1 MDFNPQSY
9 APDGTAIF
17 AKDTDLLIRFF
28 THPELSQ
35 YKSVRDGMPVH
46 DDVIMIEVI
55 TPGER
60 DSTRVAATEL
70 HKRRFPRQWEAFKSG
85 QEMSQSGTPIDL
97 LFPAEPSTVLR
108 LKSQNVHTIQQLAA
122 LSDSAKQSLG
132 MGGQQFQDKA
142 RAFLSSAQGGQ
153 NFHAMQASMQ
163 KQIDDLK
170 AMLLEKGVAA
180 PEAEPANL
188 PEEPEVPTEPVRRGP
203 GRPRS
208 AVA

>member
-17 AKDTDLLIRFF
+17 AKDTDLLVRFF
-28 THPELSQ
+28 KHAELSQ
-35 YKSVRDGMPVH
+35 YKSVRDGMPIH
-46 DDVIMIEVI
+46 DDVDMIEVI

-60 DSTRVAATEL
+60 EPVKVVATEL
-70 HKRRFPRQWEAFKSG
+70 HKRRFPRQWEAYKSG
-85 QEMSQSGTPIDL
+85 QEQSMSGTPIDL
-97 LFPAEPSTVLR
+97 LFPSEPSTVLR

-132 MGGQQFQDKA
+132 MGAQQFQDKA
-142 RAFLSSAQGGQ
+142 RTYLSAAHDGQ
-153 NFHAMQASMQ
+153 NFHTMQANMQ

-170 AMLLEKGVAA
+170 ALLAEQGVQA
-180 PEAEPANL
+180 PEAPAANL
-188 PEEPEVPTEPVRRGP
+188 PPETEAPVRRGP
-203 GRPRS
+203 GRPRT